1 MYHCS
6 LISRLGTPM
15 AAHNPPAPPSDPI
28 RDLATQMYVEL
39 ICRNVTVTDNA
50 AKITANP
57 ENLAKICFKLADAF
71 QRAEFEIR
79 AASMPKNQEYDL
91 KGTDLTGLM
100 GLKPDK

>member
-1 MYHCS
+1 
-6 LISRLGTPM
+6 M
-15 AAHNPPAPPSDPI
+15 AAHNPPAPPADPI
-28 RDLATQMYVEL
+28 RELATKIYVEL

-91 KGTDLTGLM
+91 RATDLTGLM
-100 GLKPDK
+100 GVKPDK